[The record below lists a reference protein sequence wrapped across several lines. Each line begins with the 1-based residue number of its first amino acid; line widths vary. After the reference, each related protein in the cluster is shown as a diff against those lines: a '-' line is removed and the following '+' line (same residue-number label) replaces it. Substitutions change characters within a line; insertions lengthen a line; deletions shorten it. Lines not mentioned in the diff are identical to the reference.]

1 MLWQSW
7 CPHCKSHRI
16 ARYFRHTLVEKL
28 LTLVGRAVPVRELR
42 FALLQVSRG
51 RSFS

>member
-28 LTLVGRAVPVRELR
+28 LTLVAVQYRCGSCD
-42 FALLQVSRG
+42 LQCFKFRGVVHSR
-51 RSFS
+51 

>member
-16 ARYFRHTLVEKL
+16 APYLRHSLLGKL
-28 LTLVGRAVPVRELR
+28 LTLVAVQCRCTSCDLACFKFRWILHPR
-42 FALLQVSRG
+42 
-51 RSFS
+51 